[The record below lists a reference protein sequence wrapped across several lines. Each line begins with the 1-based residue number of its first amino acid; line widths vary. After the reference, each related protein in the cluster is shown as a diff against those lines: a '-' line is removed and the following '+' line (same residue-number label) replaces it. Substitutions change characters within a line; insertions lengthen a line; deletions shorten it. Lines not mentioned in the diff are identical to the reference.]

1 MLLYGQQPTKE
12 IPRIKHLIFWIWGR
26 AKTNENVDLMT
37 TKFVEQ
43 LLMKLDCVY
52 KRYPNE
58 FELTEQEVEEI
69 KKQIR
74 DGSYQLSSLE
84 FVSSKAPSN
93 YCDILS
99 YIGKCSGE
107 KKELIKK
114 LVNFRMISGK
124 RRRVRAIF
132 DQTFHRSARSEG
144 DVIEL
149 LVKAVEN
156 IKPLCEVEKVK
167 IAGRTYD
174 VPSIVGRDRQQSLAI
189 RWILEGAEEGRIS
202 KSTSL
207 EKSSFEEIV
216 DAYRQRGIAHM
227 KRKNLHRLASV
238 KRRFAHFRWPTRT
251 GVKDSP
257 GVIKRLSFGL

>member
-1 MLLYGQQPTKE
+1 
-12 IPRIKHLIFWIWGR
+12 
-26 AKTNENVDLMT
+26 
-37 TKFVEQ
+37 
-43 LLMKLDCVY
+43 
-52 KRYPNE
+52 
-58 FELTEQEVEEI
+58 
-69 KKQIR
+69 
-74 DGSYQLSSLE
+74 
-84 FVSSKAPSN
+84 
-93 YCDILS
+93 
-99 YIGKCSGE
+99 
-107 KKELIKK
+107 
-114 LVNFRMISGK
+114 MISGK

-132 DQTFHRSARSEG
+132 DDTFHRLARSEG

-167 IAGRTYD
+167 IAGTTYD
-174 VPSIVGRDRQQSLAI
+174 VPSFVGRDRQQSLAI

-251 GVKDSP
+251 GIKIFSWIATEVRYNLNCREHDPTFRSFRHAKMDAEKNSSP
-257 GVIKRLSFGL
+257 SGGDFR

>member
-1 MLLYGQQPTKE
+1 MY
-12 IPRIKHLIFWIWGR
+12 
-26 AKTNENVDLMT
+26 
-37 TKFVEQ
+37 
-43 LLMKLDCVY
+43 
-52 KRYPNE
+52 
-58 FELTEQEVEEI
+58 
-69 KKQIR
+69 
-74 DGSYQLSSLE
+74 S
-84 FVSSKAPSN
+84 
-93 YCDILS
+93 DILS
-99 YIGKCSGE
+99 YIGKLEGE
-107 KKELIKK
+107 KKELINK

-132 DQTFHRSARSEG
+132 DETFHRLARTRSEG

-167 IAGRTYD
+167 IAGTTYD

-207 EKSSFEEIV
+207 EKSLFEEIV

-227 KRKNLHRLASV
+227 KRKNLYRLASV

-251 GVKDSP
+251 GIQIFSWIARMWGGSIQLELQRARSNLQILSTQP
-257 GVIKRLSFGL
+257 GGGRGKEFLSIRGGGDF

>member
-1 MLLYGQQPTKE
+1 
-12 IPRIKHLIFWIWGR
+12 
-26 AKTNENVDLMT
+26 
-37 TKFVEQ
+37 
-43 LLMKLDCVY
+43 
-52 KRYPNE
+52 
-58 FELTEQEVEEI
+58 
-69 KKQIR
+69 
-74 DGSYQLSSLE
+74 
-84 FVSSKAPSN
+84 
-93 YCDILS
+93 
-99 YIGKCSGE
+99 
-107 KKELIKK
+107 
-114 LVNFRMISGK
+114 MISGK

-132 DQTFHRSARSEG
+132 DETFHRLARSEG

-167 IAGRTYD
+167 IAGTTYD

-251 GVKDSP
+251 G
-257 GVIKRLSFGL
+257 IKIFSWIATMWGGSIQFELQRARSNLQILSTHTTGRKKWTRIGTQLN

>member
-1 MLLYGQQPTKE
+1 
-12 IPRIKHLIFWIWGR
+12 
-26 AKTNENVDLMT
+26 
-37 TKFVEQ
+37 
-43 LLMKLDCVY
+43 
-52 KRYPNE
+52 
-58 FELTEQEVEEI
+58 
-69 KKQIR
+69 
-74 DGSYQLSSLE
+74 
-84 FVSSKAPSN
+84 
-93 YCDILS
+93 
-99 YIGKCSGE
+99 
-107 KKELIKK
+107 
-114 LVNFRMISGK
+114 MISGK

-132 DQTFHRSARSEG
+132 DDTFHRLARSEG

-167 IAGRTYD
+167 IAGTTYD

-251 GVKDSP
+251 GIKIFSWIATMWGGSIQLELQRARSNLQIFSTQP
-257 GVIKRLSFGL
+257 GGKNGRGSVRN

>member
-1 MLLYGQQPTKE
+1 
-12 IPRIKHLIFWIWGR
+12 
-26 AKTNENVDLMT
+26 
-37 TKFVEQ
+37 
-43 LLMKLDCVY
+43 
-52 KRYPNE
+52 
-58 FELTEQEVEEI
+58 
-69 KKQIR
+69 
-74 DGSYQLSSLE
+74 
-84 FVSSKAPSN
+84 
-93 YCDILS
+93 
-99 YIGKCSGE
+99 
-107 KKELIKK
+107 
-114 LVNFRMISGK
+114 MISGK

-132 DQTFHRSARSEG
+132 YETFHRLARSEG

-156 IKPLCEVEKVK
+156 LKPLCEVEKVQ
-167 IAGRTYD
+167 IASQTYD

-251 GVKDSP
+251 GIKIFSWIATMWGGSIQFELQRARSNPFDTHGKNGRGKSFLSIRGGGISDDPKGPFSFDSP
-257 GVIKRLSFGL
+257 HSHSWELKDVVLPLLAPK